1 MEVTPYLS
9 PKYEGPKIEFLI
21 LQSMSDEVG
30 FKYVKRAF
38 RRVEVSNPDVFLRI
52 GIADPLLKA

>member
-1 MEVTPYLS
+1 
-9 PKYEGPKIEFLI
+9 
-21 LQSMSDEVG
+21 MSDEVG